1 MKNKILNIVT
11 IIPRYLYL
19 GIQVLFSEE
28 KQKELKIE
36 KKIIPTIIITLSL
49 ITYLIS
55 IFILSRWYV
64 QSERNK
70 KFSESLKETT
80 EQISKEEEKFNE
92 EYKNLNI
99 NSNQKNYNQDVKFL
113 NIDLSPYIHQNTET
127 VAWLQVNGTNINYPV
142 VKHNDNDYYLN
153 HDFYKRKTNIG
164 WVFADYR
171 NNFDELD
178 NNTIIYAHNLVN
190 RTMFGQIPTLLNSD
204 WKKNN
209 NNYYVKLSTK
219 KENTIWQI
227 FSIYKIK
234 PTIDYLQ
241 VRFYSQENYQK
252 FLNTLKNR
260 SDYNFNINVTS
271 KDKIIT
277 LSTCDDTGTKRI
289 ALHAKLINIE
299 KK

>member
-1 MKNKILNIVT
+1 MKKIINILT

-19 GIQVLFSEE
+19 GIKVLFSEE

-36 KKIIPTIIITLSL
+36 KKIIPTIIITLS
-49 ITYLIS
+49 IVTYLIC

-64 QSERNK
+64 QNERNK
-70 KFSESLKETT
+70 KFGESLIQST
-80 EQISKEEEKFNE
+80 EEIEKEESKFIE

-99 NSNQKNYNQDVKFL
+99 ETNIETNAVVEYL
-113 NIDLSPYIHQNTET
+113 NIDLSQYINQNTDT

-142 VKHNDNDYYLN
+142 VQHDNNEYYLD

-171 NNFDELD
+171 NNFNELD
-178 NNTIIYAHNLVN
+178 NNTILYAHNLIN
-190 RTMFGQIPTLLNSD
+190 RTMFGQLPYLTG
-204 WKKNN
+204 NN
-209 NNYYVKLSTK
+209 WLSNPNNFYIKLSTR

-227 FSIYKIK
+227 FSVYKIE

-241 VRFYSQENYQK
+241 VRFYSAENYQK
-252 FLNTLKNR
+252 FLNTIKNR
-260 SDYNFNINVTS
+260 SSHNFNVDVTY

-277 LSTCDDTGTKRI
+277 LSTCDDTGTKRVVV
-289 ALHAKLINIE
+289 HGKLISLE

>member
-1 MKNKILNIVT
+1 LKKIINILT

-19 GIQVLFSEE
+19 GIKVLFSEE

-36 KKIIPTIIITLSL
+36 KKIIPTIIITLS
-49 ITYLIS
+49 IVTYLIC

-64 QSERNK
+64 QNERNK
-70 KFSESLKETT
+70 KFGESLIQST
-80 EQISKEEEKFNE
+80 EEIEKEESKFIE

-99 NSNQKNYNQDVKFL
+99 ETNIETNAVVEYL
-113 NIDLSPYIHQNTET
+113 NIDLSQYINQNTDT

-142 VKHNDNDYYLN
+142 VQHDNNEYYLD

-171 NNFDELD
+171 NNFNELD
-178 NNTIIYAHNLVN
+178 NNTILYAHNLIN
-190 RTMFGQIPTLLNSD
+190 RTMFGQLPYLTG
-204 WKKNN
+204 NN
-209 NNYYVKLSTK
+209 WLSNPNNFYIKLSTR

-227 FSIYKIK
+227 FSVYKIE

-241 VRFYSQENYQK
+241 VRFYSAENYQK
-252 FLNTLKNR
+252 FLNTIKNR
-260 SDYNFNINVTS
+260 SSHNFNVDVTY

-277 LSTCDDTGTKRI
+277 LSTCDDTGTKRVVV
-289 ALHAKLINIE
+289 HGKLISLE